1 MTNATALIQGLSG
14 ERVRWTEASK
24 GFQAQIHRLVGDV
37 LLCTGFLSYTGPFN
51 QEFRNL
57 ILKNWKKEMIAQK
70 IPFSDVSLL
79 GYLLGEQFMKSNKIL
94 SSRQDVLSV
103 IYWFENIFYYTRQNS
118 DFFWLLPY
126 SFLQDL
132 QIVSMLVDNATVS
145 EWNLEGLPNDELSI
159 QNGLIVTKAS
169 RFPLLIDPQGQGK
182 SWIKKR
188 EGKNELQ
195 VSGKSSSSLKGNNY
209 YYLPFFLNS
218 QRNKLLCYF
227 VILLGHW

>member
-103 IYWFENIFYYTRQNS
+103 LIF
-118 DFFWLLPY
+118 LPIGLFILSPHTY
-126 SFLQDL
+126 LFC
-132 QIVSMLVDNATVS
+132 LVL
-145 EWNLEGLPNDELSI
+145 NLPRYCGTL
-159 QNGLIVTKAS
+159 TKY
-169 RFPLLIDPQGQGK
+169 
-182 SWIKKR
+182 
-188 EGKNELQ
+188 
-195 VSGKSSSSLKGNNY
+195 NN
-209 YYLPFFLNS
+209 
-218 QRNKLLCYF
+218 
-227 VILLGHW
+227 